1 METIAVYWEPKVKT
15 YGFNALNNL
24 ILFEFNYPEE
34 KIFELGKTLSNLY
47 FQGIKSKFMILQK
60 QPDRMSLV
68 VCLSESDGRDFQT
81 FLEDHLSL
89 RPDRRICPVG
99 VLFFHGPHFG
109 DRYGIADAAFSP
121 LLEAGIKI
129 ISSDCSSSSVFLV
142 MAQDDVSRAQEA
154 LRKTFD
160 LPQ

>member
-24 ILFEFNYPEE
+24 TLFEFDYPEE
-34 KIFELGKTLSNLY
+34 KISELGKILSNHF
-47 FQGIKSKFMILQK
+47 FQGIKTKFMILQ
-60 QPDRMSLV
+60 QQEGVISLV
-68 VCLSESDGRDFQT
+68 VCLSESDGRDFRAL
-81 FLEDHLSL
+81 LEDNLSL
-89 RPDRRICPVG
+89 KPDRYIYPVG
-99 VLFFHGPHFG
+99 ILFFHGPHFG

-129 ISSDCSSSSVFLV
+129 ISSDCSSASVFLV
-142 MAQDDVSRAQEA
+142 MAQDDLGRAQEA